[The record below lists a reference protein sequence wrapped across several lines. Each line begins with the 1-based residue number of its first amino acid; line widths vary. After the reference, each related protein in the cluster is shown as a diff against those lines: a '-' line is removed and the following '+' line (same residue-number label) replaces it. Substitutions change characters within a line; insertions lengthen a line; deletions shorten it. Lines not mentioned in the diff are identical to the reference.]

1 LDLSLVGAR
10 LVENPKEEDISFGLS
25 GSFDYDTR
33 TKSLAFKDGTL
44 ISTKYKD
51 DPVIIPTLRVGKNS
65 VTAQVRGGTL
75 DLRGL
80 LAQTEKIRNAKPLA
94 GTPPPVADP
103 WKVDLSLDLAKII
116 VEEAEVGPIHVPR
129 FRWGPE
135 GIYLEPSVVQVK
147 GGVIRASLVQ
157 ATGLNQPFQANL
169 VMNKF
174 PLGAIL
180 GNVITDANGPIGGW
194 IDLQM
199 AAQAE
204 KPTLEEL
211 RKSLSGQGSFRLY
224 QAHLERLP
232 SLKKALVA
240 AGTFLGSS
248 FIAGSEINDLGSN
261 FTLQGERI
269 NVPDLKVSGTALSAN
284 LDGWLNWWSQ
294 TLDFNLKF
302 ALTKEAMQSSG
313 QLQGVMTQLVGSSN
327 DYYTKIPGSATI
339 TGTIQ
344 DPQVNMDVSK
354 MLAEAGINLLI
365 NAPVGILQGA
375 GGAAGSAAGAATQP
389 AGAILQG
396 VGNLFKW

>member
-10 LVENPKEEDISFGLS
+10 LVENLKEEDISFGLS

-44 ISTKYKD
+44 VSTKYKD
-51 DPVIIPTLRVGKNS
+51 DPVIIPTLRAGKNS
-65 VTAQVRGGTL
+65 VTAQFRGGTL

-80 LAQTEKIRNAKPLA
+80 LAQTERIRNAKPVA
-94 GTPPPVADP
+94 RTPPPVADP

-116 VEEAEVGPIHVPR
+116 VEEAEVGPIRVPR

-157 ATGLNQPFQANL
+157 ATGSNQPFQANL

-199 AAQAE
+199 AAQAA

-313 QLQGVMTQLVGSSN
+313 QQIGRAHV
-327 DYYTKIPGSATI
+327 
-339 TGTIQ
+339 
-344 DPQVNMDVSK
+344 
-354 MLAEAGINLLI
+354 
-365 NAPVGILQGA
+365 
-375 GGAAGSAAGAATQP
+375 
-389 AGAILQG
+389 
-396 VGNLFKW
+396 